1 MSPDK
6 HRWGDYVFCLSTHSP
21 NISSTWFHLHLP
33 LTHLVLIQCFEK
45 EKAQYPFLTK
55 FKTEFQVS
63 YLSENAIELCCGEQ
77 SLVVIRIL
85 TLDKDGLFF
94 PYFPEERGKCIN
106 TQDLY

>member
-55 FKTEFQVS
+55 FKT
-63 YLSENAIELCCGEQ
+63 
-77 SLVVIRIL
+77 
-85 TLDKDGLFF
+85 
-94 PYFPEERGKCIN
+94 
-106 TQDLY
+106 

>member
-45 EKAQYPFLTK
+45 EKLQDPFL
-55 FKTEFQVS
+55 S
-63 YLSENAIELCCGEQ
+63 LRLSFRFLTSLKMRSSSAVENSPL
-77 SLVVIRIL
+77 
-85 TLDKDGLFF
+85 
-94 PYFPEERGKCIN
+94 
-106 TQDLY
+106 